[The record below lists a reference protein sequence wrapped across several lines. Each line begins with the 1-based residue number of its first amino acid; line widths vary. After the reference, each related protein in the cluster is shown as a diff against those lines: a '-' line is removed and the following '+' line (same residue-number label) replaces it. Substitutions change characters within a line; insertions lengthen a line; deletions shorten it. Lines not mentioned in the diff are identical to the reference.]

1 MIQRIQS
8 LWLLLAAAA
17 SLLTFRFAVYSG
29 NIIDK
34 ADNVKKFV
42 ALNATPNFFILIFTA
57 VNALIALIA
66 LFSFKNRKLQ
76 LRLSIIGIVLSA
88 VNLVIYFYETGK
100 FIEAEGK
107 FALTSIIAVSIPI
120 FFILAAR
127 GIYADHKL
135 VRDSDRLR

>member
-17 SLLTFRFAVYSG
+17 SLLTFRYSVYSG
-29 NIIDK
+29 NLVG

-88 VNLVIYFYETGK
+88 VNLVIYFYEKGK
-100 FIEAEGK
+100 FVPEEGK
-107 FALTSIIAVSIPI
+107 FSLTSIIAISIPI
-120 FFILAAR
+120 FFVLAAR

-135 VRDSDRLR
+135 VKDSDRLR